1 MLKKIYNLI
10 LMDNPYELD
19 INIKLIDY
27 TRKKKLLHSPIQ
39 NCCQEYNKKIK
50 VEKYIIT
57 NKNKKM
63 KVS

>member
-1 MLKKIYNLI
+1 
-10 LMDNPYELD
+10 MDNPYELD